1 MKSYFI
7 FILMLSV
14 LAISCRQQP
23 EIQQTEPISD
33 DSLRIIT
40 SEITYDVIIKNPNPG
55 DDWTEECLRNL
66 KRDELI
72 DAIFAAVY
80 DNKLEAYDIF
90 EDSRLTP
97 RKIKKMEEDGKIIRE
112 KIGKFQFVEEWQMN
126 SDEMSMT
133 KRVTEIRMG
142 MEIPDHEGF
151 IKGYEPVFKV
161 KLNEQIK

>member
-1 MKSYFI
+1 MKPYLL
-7 FILMLSV
+7 FILMISV
-14 LAISCRQQP
+14 LVISCRQQP
-23 EIQQTEPISD
+23 EIQQTEQISD
-33 DSLRIIT
+33 DSLHMIT

-80 DNKLEAYDIF
+80 ANKLKAYDIF

-97 RKIKKMEEDGKIIRE
+97 HKIKKMEEDGKIIRE

-161 KLNEQIK
+161 KLN

>member
-1 MKSYFI
+1 MKPHLL
-7 FILMLSV
+7 FILILSF
-14 LAISCRQQP
+14 LAISCRQRP
-23 EIQQTEPISD
+23 EIQQTEQISD
-33 DSLRIIT
+33 DSLHMIT

-55 DDWTEECLRNL
+55 DIWTEECLRNL
-66 KRDELI
+66 KSEELI
-72 DAIFAAVY
+72 NAIFAAVY
-80 DNKLEAYDIF
+80 AKKLEAYDIF

-97 RKIKKMEEDGKIIRE
+97 RKIKKMEEDGKIVRE

-161 KLNEQIK
+161 KLN